1 MILFSTFRRVEMLI
15 WKSPSPRVS
24 SYTVSERRDWG
35 VRMSQAAEGLLLEMT
50 WGRRHHFTV
59 RKLLS
64 KYSVLCGLR
73 AISRVVR

>member
-1 MILFSTFRRVEMLI
+1 MILFSTFRRVRMLS
-15 WKSPSPRVS
+15 WKSPPPRVS

-35 VRMSQAAEGLLLEMT
+35 VGMSQAAEGLSLKMT
-50 WGRRHHFTV
+50 LGSWCHFAV

-73 AISRVVR
+73 AVSRVVR